1 MVKLR
6 GVKENGMEVLKRR
19 KVWAI
24 VGAVYFGLML
34 AYFAL
39 VSHKWLMGIAIA
51 LLMVVCVI
59 RIIQLRWQIKENENQ

>member
-1 MVKLR
+1 MK
-6 GVKENGMEVLKRR
+6 VLKRR
-19 KVWAI
+19 QVWAI

-39 VSHKWLMGIAIA
+39 VSHKWIMGIAMA

-59 RIIQLRWQIKENENQ
+59 RAVQLGGQIKGNDNQ

>member
-6 GVKENGMEVLKRR
+6 GVKEIGMEVLKRR

-39 VSHKWLMGIAIA
+39 VSHKWLMGIAMA
-51 LLMVVCVI
+51 LLMIVCVI
-59 RIIQLRWQIKENENQ
+59 RTIQLGREIKENENQ

>member
-1 MVKLR
+1 
-6 GVKENGMEVLKRR
+6 MEVLKRR

>member
-6 GVKENGMEVLKRR
+6 EEKEMVMEVLKRR

-24 VGAVYFGLML
+24 VGAVYIGLML

-39 VSHKWLMGIAIA
+39 VSHKWLMGIAMA
-51 LLMVVCVI
+51 LLMIACVC
-59 RIIQLRWQIKENENQ
+59 RAIQLDRQIKR

>member
-1 MVKLR
+1 
-6 GVKENGMEVLKRR
+6 MEVLKRR

-39 VSHKWLMGIAIA
+39 VSHKWLMVISMA
-51 LLMVVCVI
+51 LLMIVCVI
-59 RIIQLRWQIKENENQ
+59 RTIQLGQQIKEKDNQ

>member
-39 VSHKWLMGIAIA
+39 VSHKWLMGIAMA

-59 RIIQLRWQIKENENQ
+59 RIIQLRRQIKENENQ

>member
-1 MVKLR
+1 
-6 GVKENGMEVLKRR
+6 MEVLKRR

-39 VSHKWLMGIAIA
+39 VSHKWLMVISMA
-51 LLMVVCVI
+51 LLMIACVI
-59 RIIQLRWQIKENENQ
+59 RTIQLGQQIKEKDNQ

>member
-24 VGAVYFGLML
+24 VGAVFFGLML

-39 VSHKWLMGIAIA
+39 VSHKWLMGIAMA

-59 RIIQLRWQIKENENQ
+59 RIIQLRRQIKENENQ

>member
-6 GVKENGMEVLKRR
+6 EEKELIMEVLKRR

-24 VGAVYFGLML
+24 VGAVYFGLRL

-39 VSHKWLMGIAIA
+39 VSHKWLMGIAMA
-51 LLMVVCVI
+51 LLMIACVC
-59 RIIQLRWQIKENENQ
+59 RAIQLDRQIKG

>member
-1 MVKLR
+1 MAKLR

-39 VSHKWLMGIAIA
+39 VSHKWLMVISMA
-51 LLMVVCVI
+51 LLMIACVI
-59 RIIQLRWQIKENENQ
+59 RTIQLGQQIKEKDNQ